1 MSHDDISQDH
11 LFFFEEQAVVVSNFE
26 ASGWILDIGG
36 GGEGI
41 IGRLKADQ
49 VVAIDPNRRELE
61 DAASGPLK
69 VVMDARDLQFLDGTF
84 AAATSF
90 FTLMYIPAS
99 DHTAVFDEVFR
110 VLIDGAPFLIWDVVA
125 PVRSGREQEIA
136 VFPLVVKLPMEE
148 ISAGYGMPWP
158 ETEQGLDHY
167 RRLAELSGFEVV
179 TAKTAGGIL
188 KLDLRK
194 PQSHA

>member
-11 LFFFEEQAVVVSNFE
+11 LFFFEEQEVVVSDFD

-36 GGEGI
+36 GGEGV

-49 VVAIDPNRRELE
+49 VVAIDPSRRELE

-69 VVMDARDLQFLDGTF
+69 VVMDARGLQFLDGTF

-90 FTLMYIPAS
+90 FTLMYIPVS
-99 DHTAVFDEVFR
+99 DHGAVFDEVFR

-125 PVRSGREQEIA
+125 PVRSDHEQEIA
-136 VFPLVVKLPMEE
+136 VFPLIVKLPMEE
-148 ISAGYGMPWP
+148 ISTGYGMPWA
-158 ETEQGLDHY
+158 ETEQDLDDY
-167 RRLAELSGFEVV
+167 RRLAESSGFEVV
-179 TAKTAGGIL
+179 AAETAGRIL
-188 KLDLRK
+188 QLDLRK
-194 PQSHA
+194 PHVHA